1 MCINSYFFLL
11 LFLAPPKP
19 LRIEEPSPRDE
30 PPPQEDYY
38 YPHSSNSQQQ
48 KIASLSYNP
57 NKIDLTNWTHPRNQ
71 LSDHKSPVS
80 ISKDGIEGL
89 KARFYESARLHEDA
103 PPQQPAVSKVK
114 LNKLSSHQNYL
125 FNNKNAQ
132 DALKNSTNQYY
143 NQNYYDESNIA
154 TSDL

>member
-1 MCINSYFFLL
+1 M

-19 LRIEEPSPRDE
+19 LRIEEPSRDE
-30 PPPQEDYY
+30 PPQEDYY
-38 YPHSSNSQQQ
+38 YPHSSNSQQ

-71 LSDHKSPVS
+71 LNEHKSPVS

-103 PPQQPAVSKVK
+103 PSQQPAVSKVK

-143 NQNYYDESNIA
+143 NNQNYYDESNIA